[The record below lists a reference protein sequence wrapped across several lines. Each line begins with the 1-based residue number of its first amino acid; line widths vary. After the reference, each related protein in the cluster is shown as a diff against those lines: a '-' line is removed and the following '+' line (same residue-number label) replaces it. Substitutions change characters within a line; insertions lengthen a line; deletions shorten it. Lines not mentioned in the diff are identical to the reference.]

1 MDDELFTDELELD
14 ERRTDQQPRVA
25 SASQP
30 IRDGSRAL
38 LHDGYDVQL
47 FHDAADE

>member
-1 MDDELFTDELELD
+1 MDDELFTDDLELD
-14 ERRTDQQPRVA
+14 DRDTDQKPRVVI
-25 SASQP
+25 ASQP